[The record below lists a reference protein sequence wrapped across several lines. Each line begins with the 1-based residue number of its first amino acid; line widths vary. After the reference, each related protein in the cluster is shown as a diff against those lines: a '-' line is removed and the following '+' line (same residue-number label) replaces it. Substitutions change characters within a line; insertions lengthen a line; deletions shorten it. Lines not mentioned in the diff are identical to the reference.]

1 MRLLMLGALRAQT
14 GNGTTARRIQDHL
27 EAAGHSCTLVDISSC
42 KSPLALSNLIP
53 SENFEA
59 ALGIHLYKAGRLLQG
74 SGIPFGIIF
83 GGTDINEDAKSDEK
97 AKVMGRV
104 LEEARFAVSFTESM
118 KEAAAVYWPRAR
130 NKIYVQAQGIV
141 TTCNASFNWK
151 RFLQSEGIIQDSSGL
166 RLFLLICGL
175 RRVKDPLYLVDAFA
189 EWHREEPSTHLIII
203 GPAVDPLF
211 AEEVKEK
218 IKRVDGVHLLQ
229 EISQEDLHALVKKCF
244 AVVNS
249 SISEGMSA
257 TILEAMDLNVP
268 VMARNIPGNAAVIAH
283 KMTGLLYSN
292 PQNIS
297 YYDFILCKYP
307 IHFNHQCYSFCIC
320 YFSSHLRRNAKAIV
334 CDNSAPYMS

>member
-1 MRLLMLGALRAQT
+1 MRLLMLGALRAHT

-42 KSPLALSNLIP
+42 KSPLAVSNLIP
-53 SENFEA
+53 SKNFEA

-83 GGTDINEDAKSDEK
+83 GGTDINEDAKCDEK

-118 KEAAAVYWPRAR
+118 KEAAAVHWPRAR
-130 NKIYVQAQGIV
+130 NKIYVQAQGI
-141 TTCNASFNWK
+141 
-151 RFLQSEGIIQDSSGL
+151 LQDSSSL

-218 IKRVDGVHLLQ
+218 IKRADGVHLLQ

-268 VMARNIPGNAAVIAH
+268 VMARNIPGNAAIIAH
-283 KMTGLLYSN
+283 KTTGLLYSN
-292 PQNIS
+292 PQEFVQLSKSLIG
-297 YYDFILCKYP
+297 DPFLHKEIVMK
-307 IHFNHQCYSFCIC
+307 
-320 YFSSHLRRNAKAIV
+320 AKEYVTKHHSWEHERKAYQNLV
-334 CDNSAPYMS
+334 LMLQ